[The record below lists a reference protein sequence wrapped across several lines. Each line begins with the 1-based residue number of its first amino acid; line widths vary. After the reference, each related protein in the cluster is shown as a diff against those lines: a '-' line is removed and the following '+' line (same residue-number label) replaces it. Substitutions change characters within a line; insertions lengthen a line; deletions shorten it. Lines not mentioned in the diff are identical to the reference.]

1 MPDLSGRHSVR
12 NVKRKF
18 DPSMRLVR
26 LVSSPVRSLT
36 TRVPMRVDVTPN
48 PIDDTFG
55 YRIPLVDQGRWQSL
69 EHVGTIDIFCQ
80 FPAALVC
87 PWKSS

>member
-1 MPDLSGRHSVR
+1 MR
-12 NVKRKF
+12 NVKRKS

-55 YRIPLVDQGRWQSL
+55 YRIPLDDQGR
-69 EHVGTIDIFCQ
+69 
-80 FPAALVC
+80 
-87 PWKSS
+87 

>member
-12 NVKRKF
+12 NVRHKSG
-18 DPSMRLVR
+18 PSMRLVR
-26 LVSSPVRSLT
+26 LLLSQVRSLT

-55 YRIPLVDQGRWQSL
+55 YRIPLVDQGRLQSL

-80 FPAALVC
+80 FPASLMR
-87 PWKSS
+87 PWISS